1 MPNIRLALR
10 TLFKSPF
17 ITLVAILSLALG
29 IGANSAIFSLF
40 DQMLLRPLPV
50 AQPSELVNFKA
61 PGPKPGSTQCS
72 QAGGCD
78 EVFSYPMFKDLEK
91 AQTSFT
97 GIAAHKSFGGS
108 IGYKGTSLNGD
119 GLLVSG
125 SYFPVLG
132 LNPALGRLLTPE
144 DDKTI
149 GTHFVVV
156 LSYDYWKSRFAL
168 NPSILNDT
176 LIINSQAMTVV
187 GVAPRGFEGT
197 TLGSRPDVFVPLT
210 MRGLMQ
216 PGFKGFD
223 NRRQYWAYLFGRL
236 KPGISIDQA
245 TVAINGPYHAII
257 NDVEAPLQKGMSDQ
271 TMEKFK
277 AKQLTTEAG
286 NRGQSSFDNEARTPL
301 IILLSVTGTVLLI
314 ACANIA
320 NLLLVRGAGR
330 AAEMAVR
337 LSIGANRRQL
347 ITPLLTESILL
358 AALGAIAGMVVAK
371 WTIDL
376 IVSIMPA
383 DGGPAIEFS
392 LSPTMILFAA
402 ATAIATG
409 IAFGLFPALYSTRPD
424 LAATLKNQA
433 GQPGGAKAARRFRTT
448 LATVQIAMSMA
459 LLVPAGLFAKSL
471 FNVSKVDLGL
481 KSDHMML
488 FSISPELNGYT
499 TERTRQLFERI
510 EDEIGAVPG
519 VTSVVAAIVPVIAGN
534 NWGNSLAVEGFE
546 AGPDTDTN
554 ASFNG
559 VGPGYFK
566 TMGIALMAG
575 REFTRADAFGAPK
588 VGIIN
593 QAFARKFN
601 LGDNPIGKHF
611 GLGGGTSG
619 GAASKLDIEIVGMVK
634 DAKYSD
640 VKREPPPQYF
650 TPYRQ
655 EERLGFAYF
664 YVRSATPPEQML
676 STIPAVMRK
685 LDASLPLDDVK
696 TLETQIKE
704 NVSTDRVISTLSL
717 AFAVLATVLAAIGL
731 YGVLAYTVAQRT
743 REFGLRMALGA
754 DGGTVRSIVMKQVIR
769 MAIVGGVIGMLIALG
784 VGRAAKSLLFE
795 MEGYDPVVLAVSTLA
810 LALVALGA
818 GFLPALRASKI
829 DPMTALRY
837 E

>member
-50 AQPSELVNFKA
+50 PHPEELVNLKA
-61 PGPKPGSTQCS
+61 PGPKQGSTSCG

-78 EVFSYPMFKDLEK
+78 EIFSYPMFKDLEK
-91 AQTSFT
+91 AQTAFI
-97 GIAAHKSFGGS
+97 GIAAHRNFGGS

-119 GLLVSG
+119 GLVVSG

-132 LNPALGRLLTPE
+132 LTPALGRLLTPD
-144 DDKTI
+144 DDKTV
-149 GTHFVVV
+149 GSHFVVV

-168 NPSILNDT
+168 DPGILNDT
-176 LIINSQAMTVV
+176 LIINGQAMTVV

-197 TLGSRPDVFVPLT
+197 TLGNNPDVFVPMT

-216 PGFKGFD
+216 PGFNGFE

-236 KPGISIDQA
+236 KPGVSIDQA

-257 NDVEAPLQKGMSDQ
+257 NDVEAPLQKGMSEQ
-271 TMEKFK
+271 TMQKFK
-277 AKQLTTEAG
+277 AKQITTEAG

-301 IILLSVTGTVLLI
+301 IILLAVTGTVLLI

-347 ITPLLTESILL
+347 ITQLLTESILL
-358 AALGAIAGMVVAK
+358 AAFGAIAGMLVAK
-371 WTIDL
+371 WTLDVI
-376 IVSIMPA
+376 ISIMPA
-383 DGGPAIEFS
+383 DAGAGMGFS
-392 LSPTMILFAA
+392 LSPRMILFAA
-402 ATAIATG
+402 ATAIVTG
-409 IAFGLFPALYSTRPD
+409 VAFGLFPALYSTRPD

-499 TERTRQLFERI
+499 TERTRQLFERM
-510 EDEIGAVPG
+510 EDEISAVPG
-519 VTSVVAAIVPVIAGN
+519 VTSVVAAIVPVIAGD
-534 NWGNSLAVEGFE
+534 NWGNSLGVEGFE

-566 TMGIALMAG
+566 TMGIPLIAG

-593 QAFARKFN
+593 QEFARKFN

-611 GLGGGTSG
+611 GLGGGPGT
-619 GAASKLDIEIVGMVK
+619 KLDIEIVGMVK

-640 VKREPPPQYF
+640 VKRQPPPQYF
-650 TPYRQ
+650 MPYRQ
-655 EERLGFAYF
+655 QERLGYGYF

-685 LDASLPLDDVK
+685 LDATLPIDDVK
-696 TLETQIKE
+696 TMETQIRE
-704 NVSTDRVISTLSL
+704 NVAQDRIISTLSL
-717 AFAVLATVLAAIGL
+717 AFAVLATVLAAVGL

-754 DGGTVRSIVMKQVIR
+754 DGGTVRTLVMKQVVR

-784 VGRAAKSLLFE
+784 VGRAAKSMLFE
-795 MEGYDPVVLAVSTLA
+795 LEGYDPVVLTVATFA
-810 LALVALGA
+810 LAIVALGA